1 MAGTVSTPVGNER
14 GHKCGATRAKSLHAR
29 GKGGSDC
36 DQTTSRGGVL
46 MLPDTI
52 ERAVRSL
59 PTIIRSGRRV
69 NGLFRLMKSPLLWEH
84 AYQQIAPNK
93 GAIC

>member
-1 MAGTVSTPVGNER
+1 
-14 GHKCGATRAKSLHAR
+14 
-29 GKGGSDC
+29 
-36 DQTTSRGGVL
+36 
-46 MLPDTI
+46 MLPDPI